1 MPLTRLKMARHNRCE
16 VLYMDN
22 CLFCK
27 IAEGQIPSKIVYQDE
42 DVVAFEDI
50 NPQAPHHI
58 LLIPR
63 RHIASMADLTEE
75 DGHVLVVLFM
85 VAARLAQKLGLA
97 ERGYRFVTN
106 VGPDAGQSVFH
117 LHFHLLGGR
126 KFAWPPG

>member
-1 MPLTRLKMARHNRCE
+1 ME
-16 VLYMDN
+16 N

-27 IAEGQIPSKIVYQDE
+27 IADGQIPAKVVYQDE
-42 DVVAFEDI
+42 NVVAFEDI

-63 RHIASMADLTEE
+63 RHIASMAELTPD
-75 DGHVLVVLFM
+75 DGQM
-85 VAARLAQKLGLA
+85 LAQVFTTAAKLARDLGL
-97 ERGYRFVTN
+97 EESGYRFLTN

-126 KFAWPPG
+126 KLGWPPG

>member
-1 MPLTRLKMARHNRCE
+1 ME
-16 VLYMDN
+16 N

-27 IAEGQIPSKIVYQDE
+27 IAEGQIAAKIVYQDE
-42 DVVAFEDI
+42 NVIAFEDL

-58 LLIPR
+58 LFIPR
-63 RHIASMADLTEE
+63 RHISSMAELTAE
-75 DGHVLVVLFM
+75 DGPMLVDLFTSASK
-85 VAARLAQKLGLA
+85 VAQNLGLS

-126 KFAWPPG
+126 KFSWPPG